1 MVTTDVEHE
10 LQLQLREAGRQLSK
24 PPESLDKLLHLLDQT
39 DKLLSMVDQS
49 PNSLM
54 QEALDQPT
62 KALFNESLLKH
73 SSMDV
78 RASVASCLCEITRIT
93 APDAPYGDEE
103 MKDVFQLVVSSLEDL
118 SDESSRSYRKR
129 VSIIETIAKVK
140 SCVIMLD
147 LECDDLIVEMF
158 EHFMK
163 SVRDH
168 HLKNIYSPMVNIM
181 ALVLEESEEIS
192 VDMIKPLLAR
202 INNSEGVLPVAR
214 KLGEEVLKKSADKL
228 RPQLERLV
236 TSLGGSLDNYS
247 KVLTSICE
255 GTSDIVEHNDES
267 ASVQPKVDETKLT
280 PLSDS
285 TAQVMSN
292 GKTVSGDEGGSHNK
306 QSEKPDEA
314 VNHPDSNLTSKADTN
329 DLVVESS
336 GKSESKQ
343 DAAVRKSPEPSG
355 SSQLGENKTEKT
367 IDIPVSAKPA
377 IESEIANAVSL
388 SQSKSGITKGK
399 RSKKQKPAKTVQHN
413 IPNLAGAGYG
423 KPVQTVRPQ
432 IVVGLSKIPDLTSD
446 SDMKSPKRARKSTAK
461 VEENKPSSQSLK
473 KDSVAKKSKPSGKKA
488 NAGKSE
494 SAKSKQ
500 AAKKV
505 DAGDSKVKTSKQSSK
520 KDNEIDSDGKPLK
533 QPGEKGEKSKVIA
546 KPSEDA
552 ANKDEGSDS
561 EVTPVKVLTDDED
574 ERTDSDDIP
583 LKRAAKKG
591 NKSVSSVAISAPKKK
606 DAKKTAGDNNV
617 QENDQAQSVSED
629 DGMNVS
635 LKSALK
641 TATKGEGKLEKA
653 VPSSSKRKRPVG
665 KAKVTETVKYDE
677 TLVDQKVKVW
687 WPEDKVFYEGVVSSF
702 NADTKEHQVLYL
714 DGEQETLNLKTETWE
729 PIQKYS
735 VDNEE
740 KAAEVEIESTDVVPE
755 TPKKKKAKIDS
766 GVSAPQGKSKDLV
779 KRAGGASASGKSK
792 GAASKSAGKSKGEA
806 SKSAGKSKGEA
817 KANTKSK
824 PVNLKKG
831 EKSKEDDVEMS
842 ETKGE
847 AKANTKSKPANLK
860 EGKKSKEDDVEISE
874 TITEKKQEPSQK
886 IVYKRG
892 KRKTASKIAENE
904 EKSEAKD
911 TSDTK
916 SISENVK
923 ESDDGERDDVKEKPP
938 VTPKTESK
946 SGKKRKK
953 T

>member
-24 PPESLDKLLHLLDQT
+24 PPDSVDNLLHLLDQT
-39 DKLLSMVDQS
+39 EKLLSMVDQS

-62 KALFNESLLKH
+62 QALFNESLLKH

-78 RASVASCLCEITRIT
+78 RVSVASCLCEITRIT

-129 VSIIETIAKVK
+129 VSIIETIAKVR
-140 SCVIMLD
+140 SCVLMLD

-168 HLKNIYSPMVNIM
+168 HMTNIYLPMVNIM

-192 VDMIKPLLAR
+192 VDMIKPLLAS
-202 INNSEGVLPVAR
+202 IKNNSEGVLPVAR

-236 TSLGGSLDNYS
+236 TSLGGSSDNYS
-247 KVLTSICE
+247 KVLTSVCE
-255 GTSDIVEHNDES
+255 GTTDIVEHNDES
-267 ASVQPKVDETKLT
+267 ASVQPKANETKLT
-280 PLSDS
+280 PVSDS
-285 TAQVMSN
+285 TAQVISN

-306 QSEKPDEA
+306 QSKKPDEA
-314 VNHPDSNLTSKADTN
+314 VNHPDSNLTSKADTD
-329 DLVVESS
+329 DLVAVSS

-343 DAAVRKSPEPSG
+343 DPAVRKSPEPSG

-377 IESEIANAVSL
+377 IESEIANAGSL

-399 RSKKQKPAKTVQHN
+399 RSKKQKPVKTVQHNN
-413 IPNLAGAGYG
+413 IPNLAGTGYG
-423 KPVQTVRPQ
+423 KPAQTVRPQ
-432 IVVGLSKIPDLTSD
+432 VVVGLSKIPDLTSD

-461 VEENKPSSQSLK
+461 VEESKSSSQSLK

-546 KPSEDA
+546 KPSEDT
-552 ANKDEGSDS
+552 ANKDDGSDS
-561 EVTPVKVLTDDED
+561 EVTPLKVLSDDED

-606 DAKKTAGDNNV
+606 DSKKAALDNNV

-653 VPSSSKRKRPVG
+653 APSSSKRKRPVG

-687 WPEDKVFYEGVVSSF
+687 WPEDKVFYEGVVASF
-702 NADTKEHQVLYL
+702 NADTKEHQVEYL

-735 VDNEE
+735 VHNEE
-740 KAAEVEIESTDVVPE
+740 KAAEVEIENTDVVPE

-766 GVSAPQGKSKDLV
+766 GPSAPQGKSKDSV

-792 GAASKSAGKSKGEA
+792 SAASKSAGKSKGEA

-824 PVNLKKG
+824 PVNLKEA

-842 ETKGE
+842 ET
-847 AKANTKSKPANLK
+847 
-860 EGKKSKEDDVEISE
+860 
-874 TITEKKQEPSQK
+874 ITEKKQESPQK

-892 KRKTASKIAENE
+892 KKKTTSKITENE

-923 ESDDGERDDVKEKPP
+923 ESDDGERDDVKETERVKEKPP
-938 VTPKTESK
+938 VTPKAGSK